1 MNIGFYFVAVLAEP
15 RGRGSSE
22 CWSGQADTR
31 KSHWWQEG
39 VVKATGRVTK
49 RRTGWRWWT
58 CSEGTFCL
66 SVSVFVCLSLF
77 LPVFQLGSVLFVAIF
92 FKHCVTDSFKKN
104 CPLETTIASVF
115 RTSCLFMNCFEAIFV
130 ASYTQWLHGT
140 GYIYQLRSVTEFFL
154 FKLTF
159 CRKWFRRVE
168 HQETK
173 KASPMTFKRKELLLN
188 MNWNSGLVYQLF
200 MLQ

>member
-1 MNIGFYFVAVLAEP
+1 M
-15 RGRGSSE
+15 
-22 CWSGQADTR
+22 
-31 KSHWWQEG
+31 
-39 VVKATGRVTK
+39 TGRCCQGNWRSYEAK
-49 RRTGWRWWT
+49 NRMKMMNLQRRYFLSVRISV
-58 CSEGTFCL
+58 CLSISLSACL
-66 SVSVFVCLSLF
+66 SVGFDTLCF
-77 LPVFQLGSVLFVAIF
+77 HF
-92 FKHCVTDSFKKN
+92 FKHCLTDSFKKN

-130 ASYTQWLHGT
+130 ASYTHWLHGT
-140 GYIYQLRSVTEFFL
+140 GYIYQLRLVTEFFL